1 MSIDEK
7 DLQLLEAENGTVAGD
22 IRCPTLKTTC
32 GPSFTCETTTCTE
45 TVG

>member
-1 MSIDEK
+1 MSMDEK
-7 DLQLLEAENGTVAGD
+7 DLQLLEAENTGISGPPK
-22 IRCPTLKTTC
+22 CPTLKTTC